1 MKCKSCSGKKFIKF
15 LDLGISPI
23 ANNYKKNIDEKEK
36 KYPLNIKVCKSC
48 WLAQNQ
54 IILPSKKL
62 FKKDYSYFSSYSTS
76 WLKHSKH
83 LVEILIKKFK
93 LKKNSKIV
101 ELASNDGYL
110 LQYFKK
116 KGFDC
121 IGFEPTLNAAKAAR
135 KKGIKVINKFFSKK
149 IAEKSYKNKFDLVL
163 GLNVVAHVPNIN
175 NFITGIRL
183 ILKDNGIA
191 VLEFAYLDSLV
202 KNNEFDTVYHE
213 HYFYYSL
220 ISIQNLVERNDLK
233 IFDVEKLKSHGGS
246 LRVFLKKKNG
256 NFKVSKNVNNLI
268 KEENKKKINKKIYYD
283 SFQNKVKLIKNKTI
297 RKINSIK
304 KSKKTL
310 IAYGAAAK
318 GVTFLNYIKIDDK
331 FCKYVVDKNPNK
343 IGKYIPGTK
352 IEIIDNKRIAR
363 IRPDYIWILPW
374 NLRNEI
380 SKQLKYTKKWNCKFL
395 TTIPKIQLIK

>member
-1 MKCKSCSGKKFIKF
+1 MKCKSCSRTNFIGF

-23 ANNYKKNIDEKEK
+23 ANNYKKNINEKEK
-36 KYPLNIKVCKSC
+36 KYPLNIKICTYC

-62 FKKDYSYFSSYSTS
+62 FKKDYSYFSSYSTT
-76 WLKHSKH
+76 WLKHAEN
-83 LVEILIKKFK
+83 LVKMLIKKLK
-93 LKKNSKIV
+93 LTKNSKII

-110 LQYFKK
+110 LQFFKK
-116 KGFDC
+116 KKFDSM
-121 IGFEPTLNAAKAAR
+121 GFEPTLNAARVAR
-135 KKGIKVINKFFSKK
+135 KKGIKVVNKFFSKD
-149 IAEKSYKNKFDLVL
+149 IAKKKYKNTFDLVL

-175 NFITGIRL
+175 DFMTGIKL
-183 ILKDNGIA
+183 ILKDNGVA

-220 ISIQNLVERNDLK
+220 ISFKNLVERNDLK

-246 LRVFLKKKNG
+246 LRVFLQKKNG
-256 NFKVSKNVNNLI
+256 NFEISKNVKNLL
-268 KEENKKKINKKIYYD
+268 KDEDKKKINNKIYYN
-283 SFQNKVKLIKNKTI
+283 SFQKKVILIKNRTI
-297 RKINSIK
+297 KKINHIQ

-318 GVTFLNYIKIDDK
+318 GVTFLNYIQINDK

-352 IEIIDNKRIAR
+352 IEIIDNKSISKLK
-363 IRPDYIWILPW
+363 PDYIWILPW
-374 NLRNEI
+374 NLKKEI
-380 SKQLKYTKKWNCKFL
+380 SNQLLYTKKWNCKLL
-395 TTIPKIQLIK
+395 TTIPKIQIIK

>member
-1 MKCKSCSGKKFIKF
+1 MKCKCCYKKNFISF
-15 LDLGISPI
+15 LDLGKSPI
-23 ANNYKKNIDEKEK
+23 ANNYKKNIYEKEK
-36 KYPLNIKVCKSC
+36 KYPLNIKVCTNC

-62 FKKDYSYFSSYSTS
+62 FKKDYSYFSSYSTT
-76 WLKHSKH
+76 WLKHSEN
-83 LVEILIKKFK
+83 LVKTLIKKLE

-121 IGFEPTLNAAKAAR
+121 LGFEPTLNAAKVAR
-135 KKGIKVINKFFSKK
+135 KKGIKVINQFFSKK
-149 IAEKSYKNKFDLVL
+149 IGEKFYKNKFDLLL
-163 GLNVVAHVPNIN
+163 GLNVVAHVSNIN
-175 NFITGIRL
+175 DFITGIK
-183 ILKDNGIA
+183 IVLKDDGIA

-202 KNNEFDTVYHE
+202 KNNEFDTIYHE

-220 ISIQNLVERNDLK
+220 ISFKNLIERNDLK

-246 LRVFLKKKNG
+246 LRVFVQKKNG
-256 NFKVSKNVNNLI
+256 ILKVSKNVDNLI
-268 KEENKKKINKKIYYD
+268 KKEIKKNINRKIYYN
-283 SFQNKVKLIKNKTI
+283 SFQKKVYLIKNK
-297 RKINSIK
+297 SIEKLNQLK
-304 KSKKTL
+304 KMGKNL

-343 IGKYIPGTK
+343 VGKYIPGTK
-352 IEIIDNKRIAR
+352 IKIIENKMI
-363 IRPDYIWILPW
+363 IKIKPDYIWILPW
-374 NLRNEI
+374 NLKKEI
-380 SKQLKYTKKWNCKFL
+380 SKQLQYTKKWNCKLL
-395 TTIPKIQLIK
+395 TTIPKIQINK